1 MVPGAGVKSSGP
13 GSTIS
18 AKKGNG
24 QAIGL

>member
-1 MVPGAGVKSSGP
+1 MMPGGGVKSSGP

-24 QAIGL
+24 PSIGL